1 MEVIKKNIHMDRIK
15 AQAVMQ
21 FAVEDDVNIP
31 DSKPDV
37 HMLNLEKGELV
48 IDEIKPGADV
58 VNLRGYLSY
67 VLLYHTV
74 ESGSSLVSLQGRIAV
89 DERMHM
95 QGVSP
100 SDYVRLETEVED
112 LTVSMIHSRKI
123 NIQSM
128 ITVSAYVDELY
139 DEEIPVDLRG
149 EEKVEY
155 RRMILEPAQLC
166 ISKNDIFRIKEEIT
180 LTSNYPNIYQIL
192 WSTISLG
199 DVEFKAVD
207 NQLNLSGD
215 VHAFILYEGEGE
227 EHPVR
232 SYEAI
237 LPFSGS
243 LPCSGCREG
252 MIPDVRYRL
261 SQKEVAARPDFD
273 GEERSIGLDLVM
285 DCGIRVFEE
294 DRMEM
299 ISDIYGVTR
308 EIETEGYPAKLKKL
322 LARATGKAKVTDHVR
337 VKAGNVLQLIHSEGV
352 IHQEQQTILENGVML
367 QGTISIRIM
376 YITGNDE
383 APYDCETGQIPYRYT
398 LDIPGIAPS
407 DTVTVH
413 GELEHLQVMMLDSE
427 EMDVKAVLSF
437 STVAFQEIPVSVISE
452 MSVKPIDAEKL
463 NNLPGMAIYTVKPGD
478 NLWNIGKKYYTSVED
493 LRKLN
498 ALESDVIYPGQKLLI
513 VKQG

>member
-1 MEVIKKNIHMDRIK
+1 
-15 AQAVMQ
+15 
-21 FAVEDDVNIP
+21 
-31 DSKPDV
+31 
-37 HMLNLEKGELV
+37 
-48 IDEIKPGADV
+48 
-58 VNLRGYLSY
+58 
-67 VLLYHTV
+67 
-74 ESGSSLVSLQGRIAV
+74 
-89 DERMHM
+89 
-95 QGVSP
+95 
-100 SDYVRLETEVED
+100 
-112 LTVSMIHSRKI
+112 
-123 NIQSM
+123 
-128 ITVSAYVDELY
+128 
-139 DEEIPVDLRG
+139 
-149 EEKVEY
+149 
-155 RRMILEPAQLC
+155 
-166 ISKNDIFRIKEEIT
+166 
-180 LTSNYPNIYQIL
+180 
-192 WSTISLG
+192 
-199 DVEFKAVD
+199 
-207 NQLNLSGD
+207 
-215 VHAFILYEGEGE
+215 
-227 EHPVR
+227 
-232 SYEAI
+232 
-237 LPFSGS
+237 
-243 LPCSGCREG
+243 

-299 ISDIYGVTR
+299 ISDIYGVTK

-398 LDIPGIAPS
+398 LDIPGITPS

-413 GELEHLQVMMLDSE
+413 GELEQLQVMMLDSE

-463 NNLPGMAIYTVKPGD
+463 NNLPGMVIYTVKPGD

-493 LRKLN
+493 LRNLN